1 MKALAVLVLFVG
13 TFLVVQGYYAQK
25 AVAATPQA
33 GTKVVYVP
41 RSVYEEQMNPAQTLK
56 QQFRSMFEDLQPWPA
71 RA

>member
-25 AVAATPQA
+25 AVAKAAPE
-33 GTKVVYVP
+33 TKVVYVP

-56 QQFRSMFEDLQPWPA
+56 QQFRSMFEDVQPWPA